1 LRLCGSYNQAS
12 LPVRFKLARKLASSG
27 LFPRSRV
34 AWFAVY
40 LGAIELLLLLLKAL
54 LKFFGAISAV
64 SSLEGWTRILG
75 IGLALLLAFLALRWL
90 RNHVMW
96 RLRNRL
102 IVTYLFIG
110 GVPLFLV
117 LLLALMSARFFA
129 GQFATFLAVNATQA
143 HLQRLQA
150 ANIAT
155 VQEIAQHSIGGSL
168 PQPLRPEGNIFPG
181 RVVLITPQSSSP
193 KWLKDGFNGVVVD
206 HGKIYLRAAN
216 FANSGR
222 EKLAVISSVALDK
235 QLLARIA
242 ANLGPVTISPVEKNA
257 GGAGQSNRRLFA
269 KGNSSQP
276 SISAGSLPSPK
287 FGWDQ
292 SFDSYAQIQT
302 TDWETGETSEN
313 LELVTTARISTLYSR
328 LSVAVGQWA
337 DIASVALVIFGILFA
352 MIVLIALLIG
362 LRLTR
367 TITLSVA
374 NLYEATQH
382 VNRGDFSH
390 RIEVKERDQ
399 LATLQVAFNSM
410 TESLEQ
416 LIVEQKEKE
425 RLQGELAIAQE
436 VQALLFP
443 TAMSSTATLELHGIC
458 RPARIVSGDYYD
470 FLSYGAE
477 QIGVALGDISGKGI
491 SAALLMATIHS
502 AVRAYEQEPLVSRE
516 NSSTAARRKE
526 SSSVSLALR
535 AALPQ
540 SPAQV
545 LWLLNRQLYKST
557 PQEKYA
563 TLFLSFY
570 DGRTREL
577 TYSNAGHLPP
587 LILRGD
593 GSMDRLTEGGTVIG
607 LFDYVDYRE
616 ATVDLCPGDIFV
628 AFSDGI
634 TEPENE
640 FGEFGEERLLET
652 IETYR
657 HLPLDRISEQVI
669 AAVQD
674 WIGSTEQPDDITL
687 VLARPRG

>member
-1 LRLCGSYNQAS
+1 MI
-12 LPVRFKLARKLASSG
+12 PH
-27 LFPRSRV
+27 SRA
-34 AWFAVY
+34 AWLAVY
-40 LGAIELLLLLLKAL
+40 LGAIELILLLLKAI
-54 LKFFGAISAV
+54 LKLFGATSQV
-64 SSLEGWTRILG
+64 SSLDGWMWFLAL
-75 IGLALLLAFLALRWL
+75 GLALVLAFLGLRWF
-90 RNHVMW
+90 RAHVMW

-117 LLLALMSARFFA
+117 GLLALMSAYFFA
-129 GQFATFLAVNATQA
+129 GQFATFLAVNEIRAQL
-143 HLQRLQA
+143 HRLQT
-150 ANIAT
+150 ANLAT
-155 VQEIAQHSIGGSL
+155 LQQINL
-168 PQPLRPEGNIFPG
+168 PRAGHTPFIPEQLKPQDNIFPE
-181 RVVLITPQSSSP
+181 RTVAIMPPSSSP
-193 KWLKDGFNGVVVD
+193 KWLKDGFSGIVLD
-206 HGKIYLRAAN
+206 GGEMYLRAAN
-216 FANSGR
+216 TTTQTQP
-222 EKLAVISSVALDK
+222 LTVISSVAMDK
-235 QLLARIA
+235 QLLAKIA
-242 ANLGPVTISPVEKNA
+242 ENLGSITISPVDKSTTSVAATRNP
-257 GGAGQSNRRLFA
+257 NFLV
-269 KGNSSQP
+269 KGISSQMN
-276 SISAGSLPSPK
+276 IAAGSLPPPK
-287 FGWDQ
+287 FSLDRG
-292 SFDSYAQIQT
+292 FESYAQMQT
-302 TDWETGETSEN
+302 TDWESGKTAEN
-313 LELVTTARISTLYSR
+313 LELVTAARISTLYSR
-328 LSVAVGQWA
+328 LSVAVGQYA
-337 DIASVALVIFGILFA
+337 DIVGVTLVAFGIMFA
-352 MIVLIALLIG
+352 MIVLVALLIG

-374 NLYEATQH
+374 NLYEATEH
-382 VNRGDFSH
+382 INRGDFSH

-410 TESLEQ
+410 TESVER

-425 RLQGELAIAQE
+425 RLQSELAIAQE

-470 FLSYGAE
+470 FLSYGSE

-502 AVRAYEQEPLVSRE
+502 AVRAYEQNQLVALEDTISVGRRRE
-516 NSSTAARRKE
+516 SGTLG
-526 SSSVSLALR
+526 LAVR
-535 AALPQ
+535 PTPPQ

-570 DGRTREL
+570 DGHRREMV
-577 TYSNAGHLPP
+577 YSNAGHLPP
-587 LILRGD
+587 LILGSD
-593 GSMDRLTEGGTVIG
+593 GSISRLTEGGTVVG
-607 LFDYVDYRE
+607 LFDHIEYQE
-616 ATVDLCPGDIFV
+616 ATANLSPGDIFI
-628 AFSDGI
+628 AYSDGV

-640 FGEFGEERLLET
+640 FGEFGEGRLLET

-657 HLPLDRISEQVI
+657 HLPLERISEHVI